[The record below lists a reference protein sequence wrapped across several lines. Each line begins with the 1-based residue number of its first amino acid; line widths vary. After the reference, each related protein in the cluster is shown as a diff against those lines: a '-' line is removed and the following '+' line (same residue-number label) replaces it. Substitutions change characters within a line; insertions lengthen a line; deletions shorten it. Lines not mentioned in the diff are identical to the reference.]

1 MEVIVLFF
9 LFFAAFAYALLG
21 GADFGVGILELF
33 SRKKNQTIS
42 KKTAYRIIGPVWE
55 ANHIWLILVIVIM
68 WICFPVYYNVIVTQL
83 HIPISLLLVGII
95 ARGTAFVFRHYDAYK
110 DKSQRLYD
118 RIFQS
123 ASVFTPFMI
132 GVVFGSLLAGR
143 MVLPEQTLTYTFI
156 ELYVFTWFN
165 PFSISIGIFTVSLFA
180 YISAF
185 FLTTSTQGDEHH
197 YFKEKLNRATIAV
210 MLSGMIV
217 FGVALWENHAFSALL
232 FKSWLMPTFIVLST
246 ALIFLSRKLIHKANL
261 SKVLLGAQVL
271 LIFSAWAI
279 PMFPQFILF
288 QNGELGL
295 MDHSVPD
302 SVINT
307 MAGALLF
314 ASVFV
319 LPGLFHLFKTFGLLS
334 NPDEE

>member
-1 MEVIVLFF
+1 MEAIVLFF

-33 SRKKNQTIS
+33 SGKKNKSIS
-42 KKTAYRIIGPVWE
+42 KTTAYRIIGPVWE

-68 WICFPVYYNVIVTQL
+68 WICFPIYYNIIVTQL

-110 DKSQRLYD
+110 DKSQQLYD
-118 RIFQS
+118 RIFQL

-132 GVVFGSLLAGR
+132 GIVFGSLLAGR
-143 MVLPEQTLTYTFI
+143 MVLPGEESNYTFT

-185 FLTTSTQGDEHH
+185 FLTSSTQGDERI
-197 YFKEKLNRATIAV
+197 YFKNKLNRATFAV
-210 MLSGMIV
+210 MLSGVIV
-217 FGVALWENHAFSALL
+217 FGVALFEDHAFSVLL
-232 FKSWLMPTFIVLST
+232 FQHWLMPSFIILAT
-246 ALIFLSRKLIHKANL
+246 ALIFVSRKIMHLTNL
-261 SKVLLGAQVL
+261 SKIFLGGQIL
-271 LIFSAWAI
+271 LIFGAWSI
-279 PMFPQFILF
+279 PMFPHFILF
-288 QNGELGL
+288 NEGELGL
-295 MDHSVPD
+295 LDHSVPD

-334 NPDEE
+334 SPETE